1 MILIE
6 WIVKVARNPGMHG
19 VCGGS
24 NRILPYYPGESGRL
38 ASEDASWMGGGTYC
52 CGGACNCSSAPAVA
66 VTDCAAAAAV
76 PAAAVAIAAATS
88 RVSVYNGESRGG
100 GNSRGASFPA
110 AMAAS
115 TSVLRR
121 PTTSYWLLHSSR
133 RRAFLL
139 PKEHRGGKGGG
150 ESNIIVFLGG
160 GTDRRGYFLRVT
172 RGSRKCPG
180 LPYTSPP
187 PSLLPPLSHNAA
199 TCPALSS
206 LHSPLPPPPPG
217 CSSASLASCALGST
231 YPVLSS
237 SSRHTR
243 SRHS

>member
-1 MILIE
+1 MVPIAAGDCTGDTSSCILR
-6 WIVKVARNPGMHG
+6 VG
-19 VCGGS
+19 
-24 NRILPYYPGESGRL
+24 
-38 ASEDASWMGGGTYC
+38 YC
-52 CGGACNCSSAPAVA
+52 CSGAYCCSSAPAA
-66 VTDCAAAAAV
+66 ARATAAAACRV
-76 PAAAVAIAAATS
+76 P
-88 RVSVYNGESRGG
+88 VYSGASRGG
-100 GNSRGASFPA
+100 GNSRGTSFPA
-110 AMAAS
+110 AMAAN

-121 PTTSYWLLHSSR
+121 PTTSYWLPHSSR

-243 SRHS
+243 SRHSYRAHSTPHCPGVRRRDHLRLGRGEAGGGGVTLKGREVSA